1 VATLKLI
8 KLRRLSE
15 DGVISKLIK
24 ASFFFLSELLIV
36 SLFLIERSA
45 LIPIET
51 NYDPVVTQT
60 DQVDPTGLPIAPAN
74 VAEPS
79 DPGLPNL
86 RYA

>member
-1 VATLKLI
+1 M
-8 KLRRLSE
+8 SE
-15 DGVISKLIK
+15 DGVISKLTK
-24 ASFFFLSELLIV
+24 GSFSFFLSELLIV